1 MPWRRL
7 KLTAAGSQADAI
19 AELLDAHGAVAIT
32 TADAGDQPLFDTPGS
47 KSGLWDRVVVTGLFP
62 ADTAV
67 DTIARSIQDVLGE
80 GSLPHW
86 EVDELPDQDWERSW
100 MDRFEPMRFG
110 RRLWVCPSWYEP
122 PAPDAI
128 NIVMDPG
135 LAFGTGTHAT
145 TALCLEWLEANPP
158 RDLEVIDYGCGSGIL
173 AIAALKL
180 GARHA
185 TAVDID
191 LRAVEVSLE
200 NAQRNDVAERFEG
213 LHPDA
218 LDEGVSCDL
227 LIANILAH
235 TLTRLA
241 PRLKALVRPG
251 GQVLLSGILADQVD
265 EVRAC
270 YTDAFVFDVRL
281 REDWALLVGTKAT
294 V

>member
-7 KLTAAGSQADAI
+7 KLVTAGAEADAI
-19 AELLDAHGAVAIT
+19 TELLDAHGAVAVT
-32 TADAGDQPLFDTPGS
+32 TTDAGDQPLFDSPGS
-47 KSGLWDRVVVTGLFP
+47 RSGLWERTVVTGLFS
-62 ADTAV
+62 ADASV
-67 DTIARSIQDVLGE
+67 EDVAQSIQEVLGAHAVV
-80 GSLPHW
+80 HW
-86 EVDELPDQDWERSW
+86 EADELADQDWERSW

-110 RRLWVCPSWYEP
+110 RHLWVCPSWHEP
-122 PAPDAI
+122 PDPDGI

-158 RDLEVIDYGCGSGIL
+158 RGRNVIDYGCGSGIL

-185 TAVDID
+185 IGVDID
-191 LRAVEVSLE
+191 LRAVEVSLD
-200 NAQRNDVAERFEG
+200 NAARNGVAGEFEA
-213 LHPDA
+213 LPPDA
-218 LDEGVSCDL
+218 LSEQASCDL

-241 PRLKALVRPG
+241 GQLKALVESG
-251 GQVLLSGILADQVD
+251 GTVLLSGVLADQVD

-270 YTDAFVFDVRL
+270 YTDGFDFEVRL
-281 REDWALLVGTKAT
+281 RGDWALLVGTKAA

>member
-32 TADAGDQPLFDTPGS
+32 TADAGDQPLFHTPGAD
-47 KSGLWDRVVVTGLFP
+47 SGLWDRVVVTGLFP
-62 ADTAV
+62 ADTSV
-67 DTIARSIQDVLGE
+67 DTVARSIEEALAAPVGLR
-80 GSLPHW
+80 W
-86 EVDELPDQDWERSW
+86 EVDELADQDWERSW

-110 RRLWVCPSWYEP
+110 RRLWVCPSWHEP
-122 PAPDAI
+122 PEPDAI
-128 NIVMDPG
+128 NIIMDPG

-145 TALCLEWLEANPP
+145 TSLCLEWLEEHPP
-158 RDLEVIDYGCGSGIL
+158 RGLEVIDYGCGSGIL

-180 GARHA
+180 GARRA
-185 TAVDID
+185 TGVDID

-200 NAQRNDVAERFEG
+200 NAARNDVADRFEG
-213 LHPDA
+213 LPPDG
-218 LDEGVSCDL
+218 LDAHASCDL

-251 GQVLLSGILADQVD
+251 GRVLLSGILADQVD

-281 REDWALLVGTKAT
+281 REDWALLVGTRAA